1 MVRLLLLIAIAA
13 VAWYLY
19 RRIVV
24 APKIPP
30 TTPPPP
36 AAGPDPVTRCEE
48 CGVHVPEKNGV
59 RFQDKFFCGP
69 DHLNSYLRKNGQS

>member
-30 TTPPPP
+30 PTPPPE
-36 AAGPDPVTRCEE
+36 AGPDPVTRCEE

-59 RFQDKFFCGP
+59 RFQDKFFCSP